1 MVDIFIIHIFILR
14 AYKRYQDEA
23 ARFALKEIMYTA
35 TGDLERI
42 ARPGGEYIYIFT
54 KDKEIYGLGFCV
66 MSLWDECVTLFICAL
81 CGNLFFLRLCFIVVI

>member
-42 ARPGGEYIYIFT
+42 ARPGGEYIYIYLQKT
-54 KDKEIYGLGFCV
+54 KKY
-66 MSLWDECVTLFICAL
+66 MA
-81 CGNLFFLRLCFIVVI
+81 